1 MHIQRNKVVYKGK
14 VYRSI
19 LLRQCYYE
27 KGKIK
32 QKTIANLSKMP
43 EYLIRSIELAIKR
56 HEISYKIEDLEFEK
70 GVDFGDI
77 GVLYEIMREEGL
89 DEIIYSKKKKERE
102 LVLMMIIGRILHP
115 GSKLENTRWIK
126 ARQEAFKE
134 YFKLDY
140 DRLRVDD
147 LYEAM
152 DWLIERKSKIEARL
166 YEKRGSPILFLYDI
180 TSSYFEGEKS
190 EISEFGYNRD
200 KKEGKKQIVMGLVLD
215 KEGYPISIEVFR
227 GNVSDQSTIKGR
239 IEEMKRDYGIEKAVL
254 IGDRGM
260 ITETRMDE
268 LEKEGFDY
276 ITCLTHR
283 KIEELVEEK
292 DSGFYPE
299 LFDEKVPV
307 EVFYKGKRYILCK
320 NKEREKE
327 ERKALA
333 ILLLRT
339 YKKLKRI
346 KKQVEKGRL
355 KDEVKIGEKV
365 GRWKNRY
372 NVGKYFI
379 TDIKRGYFKF
389 WIDKEKLKLTKKLLG
404 CYVIATSLKE
414 EFKKEE
420 IIDNYKSLSL
430 VDRAFRIIKTT
441 LLNIRPIYHWKEKRI
456 KAHAFICMLSYYLVV
471 EMKKRLK
478 DLFEENGKGGK
489 YSLTFKNII
498 EQLRKIQIGYI
509 NVKGLIIRQISK
521 MSQLQKDMLKK
532 LKVELKLKNKLN
544 TN

>member
-299 LFDEKVPV
+299 LFDEKV
-307 EVFYKGKRYILCK
+307 
-320 NKEREKE
+320 
-327 ERKALA
+327 
-333 ILLLRT
+333 
-339 YKKLKRI
+339 
-346 KKQVEKGRL
+346 
-355 KDEVKIGEKV
+355 
-365 GRWKNRY
+365 
-372 NVGKYFI
+372 
-379 TDIKRGYFKF
+379 
-389 WIDKEKLKLTKKLLG
+389 
-404 CYVIATSLKE
+404 
-414 EFKKEE
+414 
-420 IIDNYKSLSL
+420 
-430 VDRAFRIIKTT
+430 
-441 LLNIRPIYHWKEKRI
+441 
-456 KAHAFICMLSYYLVV
+456 
-471 EMKKRLK
+471 
-478 DLFEENGKGGK
+478 
-489 YSLTFKNII
+489 
-498 EQLRKIQIGYI
+498 
-509 NVKGLIIRQISK
+509 
-521 MSQLQKDMLKK
+521 
-532 LKVELKLKNKLN
+532 
-544 TN
+544 